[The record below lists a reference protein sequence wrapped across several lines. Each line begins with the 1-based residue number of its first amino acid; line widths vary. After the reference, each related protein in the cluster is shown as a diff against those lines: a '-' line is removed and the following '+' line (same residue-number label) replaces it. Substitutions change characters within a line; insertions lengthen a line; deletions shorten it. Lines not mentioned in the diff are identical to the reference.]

1 MISERSTCRA
11 CYSNNLTPLFSLGSQ
26 YVNDFPLPADV
37 YKAPRVPITLD
48 LCNDCTM
55 VQLRHTAPQ
64 ELLYTR
70 HYWYRSG
77 VTDTMRAALR
87 DITATI
93 ESLVDLR
100 AGDIVLDIG
109 SNDGTLLRSYSV
121 PGLHTVGVE
130 PATNLAEEGA
140 KGVHTFISD
149 FWPSAVYKCKPAR
162 AITAIGMF
170 YDLEDPNPFIAA
182 IAENLA
188 DDGLFVAQLMCL
200 RNMVE
205 LGDVGN
211 FAHEHLEFYSL
222 RSLQFLFRKHGLEI
236 IDVETNT
243 VNGQSYRLYCR
254 HRGVLSVAPK
264 RGAHLRIEQALK
276 AEAAL
281 DDPEFY
287 RDFHLRLE
295 LNKDR
300 VVRFVR
306 RALTQGKRVWVY
318 GASTKGNVILQYY
331 HLNSSMIEGAAER
344 SPEKCGRVTVG
355 TGIPIYSEEEARKQ
369 KPDYFLVLP
378 YAFINEFLEREKPW
392 QIQHGG
398 KFIVPLPRP
407 YIIGYEGGLHPL
419 LRKEYIL

>member
-11 CYSNNLTPLFSLGSQ
+11 CGASSLTPIFSLGTQ
-26 YVNDFPLPADV
+26 YVNDFPLPADM

-48 LCNDCTM
+48 LCNECTL

-93 ESLVDLR
+93 EDLVDLR
-100 AGDIVLDIG
+100 AGDVVLDIG

-140 KGVHTFISD
+140 KGVKTFIND
-149 FWPSAVYKCKPAR
+149 FWPSAAYTCKPAK

-182 IAENLA
+182 IADNLS

-211 FAHEHLEFYSL
+211 FAHD
-222 RSLQFLFRKHGLEI
+222 Q
-236 IDVETNT
+236 
-243 VNGQSYRLYCR
+243 
-254 HRGVLSVAPK
+254 
-264 RGAHLRIEQALK
+264 
-276 AEAAL
+276 L
-281 DDPEFY
+281 D
-287 RDFHLRLE
+287 
-295 LNKDR
+295 
-300 VVRFVR
+300 
-306 RALTQGKRVWVY
+306 W
-318 GASTKGNVILQYY
+318 
-331 HLNSSMIEGAAER
+331 
-344 SPEKCGRVTVG
+344 
-355 TGIPIYSEEEARKQ
+355 
-369 KPDYFLVLP
+369 
-378 YAFINEFLEREKPW
+378 
-392 QIQHGG
+392 
-398 KFIVPLPRP
+398 
-407 YIIGYEGGLHPL
+407 
-419 LRKEYIL
+419 